1 LKAVCDTSTRLKV
14 HFGHDTIAVYNGVM
28 GSTGTG
34 KWSVTTCILGFV
46 RFYLIRRQVIRLLSG
61 DTSVRVG
68 DNLKSE
74 TGEIH
79 VVRFVDLNSN
89 RNIVIVNTPGF
100 DNSCS
105 EVTDTDILKMKI
117 TAFLLDQ
124 CVYPFR
130 LFSLMNHLFM
140 TSKS

>member
-1 LKAVCDTSTRLKV
+1 MKV
-14 HFGHDTIAVYNGVM
+14 HFGHDTITVYNGVM

-34 KWSVTTCILGFV
+34 KCLVRTCILGFV
-46 RFYLIRRQVIRLLSG
+46 RIYLIRRQVRLISG

-68 DNLKSE
+68 DSLKSE

-105 EVTDTDILKMKI
+105 EVTDTDILKKI
-117 TAFLLDQ
+117 IAFIPSACL
-124 CVYPFR
+124 V
-130 LFSLMNHLFM
+130 
-140 TSKS
+140 